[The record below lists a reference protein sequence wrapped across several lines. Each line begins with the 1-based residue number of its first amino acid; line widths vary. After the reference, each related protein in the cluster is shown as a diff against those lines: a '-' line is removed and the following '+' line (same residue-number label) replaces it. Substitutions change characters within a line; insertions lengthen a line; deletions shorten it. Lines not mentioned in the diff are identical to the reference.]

1 MPRRTRT
8 PLVSGHRD
16 LLARRCL
23 TCCRARPAATA
34 SGALVAW
41 HHMAPLLAP
50 PAEVPVG
57 GSTDLVVALAN
68 AGSTMFNVSHI
79 EGKLTTSTGK
89 TVKELP
95 RYEYGQN
102 LGPREQRSFRF
113 PVPIDA
119 EMPLGEYTLVAQAYY
134 STHKKKEPFV
144 SAVLNEPIELVP
156 PLPDKEAQM
165 MRAIQLGLAAL
176 AISLLGLAV
185 TRIFGGGSGA
195 SGKPGKKAASKEG
208 SDPKTEN
215 EWLAGTLAGTENR
228 GQRKAKKKA

>member
-1 MPRRTRT
+1 
-8 PLVSGHRD
+8 
-16 LLARRCL
+16 
-23 TCCRARPAATA
+23 
-34 SGALVAW
+34 
-41 HHMAPLLAP
+41 MAPLLAP